1 MELYKEVKKLDKKK
15 VKWMMTQAET
25 KEIKNIFKDYNI
37 KKFQVYRPVNKSY
50 VNELIIMNY

>member
-1 MELYKEVKKLDKKK
+1 
-15 VKWMMTQAET
+15 MTQAET